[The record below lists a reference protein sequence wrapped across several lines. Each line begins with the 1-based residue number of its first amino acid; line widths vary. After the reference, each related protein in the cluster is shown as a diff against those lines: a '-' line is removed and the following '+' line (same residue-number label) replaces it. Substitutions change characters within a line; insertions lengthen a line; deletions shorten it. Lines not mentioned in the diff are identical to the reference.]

1 MPPTEVGTL
10 NRQVI
15 VANPQHLA
23 RHTIEEA
30 AEAAERQADRARQ
43 WYHAAHVVARQ
54 QLDSQFETQMEVDAH
69 YIEGVGAAWG
79 AAACRLPPPP
89 RFMDVQEFIAEASTV
104 GATVLLALDDSS
116 TATGDLQQHLEAAG
130 VGYTGPSADF
140 AITHSSRLALSKAI
154 DDIIN
159 EAGAEDAVA
168 GAAAELHRSQ
178 AEGAAESD
186 AATAAE
192 PAAPADEG
200 SAPAIGLINM
210 PRKVIKTAEL
220 LGYLKTPEEL
230 EDVFETLKADWE
242 SISICIKPPAR
253 SGGMG
258 VVRLFNAKDLGIL
271 ANTMQKRLPRI
282 PAGTLSSQL
291 QAITLPLHIPDIM
304 VLEPWIDTDP
314 VTVVQQQ
321 GGQVEVQWA
330 GQSRWVEVYVGLL
343 GELGQMY
350 ALSPTLIAFGEN
362 GHRHHFT
369 PAPEGILPPWA
380 AEAAQGF
387 SEALAVSLGLRS
399 VAAVE
404 GFVNVD
410 TGELIVLDVQHRP
423 SLDDGSP
430 ILQQVWLCVGI

>member
-1 MPPTEVGTL
+1 
-10 NRQVI
+10 
-15 VANPQHLA
+15 
-23 RHTIEEA
+23 
-30 AEAAERQADRARQ
+30 
-43 WYHAAHVVARQ
+43 
-54 QLDSQFETQMEVDAH
+54 
-69 YIEGVGAAWG
+69 
-79 AAACRLPPPP
+79 
-89 RFMDVQEFIAEASTV
+89 
-104 GATVLLALDDSS
+104 
-116 TATGDLQQHLEAAG
+116 
-130 VGYTGPSADF
+130 
-140 AITHSSRLALSKAI
+140 
-154 DDIIN
+154 
-159 EAGAEDAVA
+159 
-168 GAAAELHRSQ
+168 
-178 AEGAAESD
+178 
-186 AATAAE
+186 
-192 PAAPADEG
+192 
-200 SAPAIGLINM
+200 M

-430 ILQQVWLCVGI
+430 ILQQALLLDPPLLPYQLFRGLAQTAFIANVEAQESDAAGATSISSAYYSAPGEGSGLSAEDFDLGRGAGEEVFGGSGLGLSGSAAGDDDGVEDADMEGMAAGWSRQ